1 MTNDKN
7 ITPTIEESLRI
18 IKKKLAENKKN
29 KKTTTSANT
38 VREVEKKSISQELNL
53 SSLFEENNKD
63 IKNIAK
69 KKNDEEVLLLTKKVD
84 ENGKIIDLRKKKEAV
99 FKKKE
104 TRNKNKNEK
113 NKSLDI
119 KIVNYKVLNKT
130 GDMAIIISKL
140 KEIRDHKISKIKEK
154 KHSNKIK
161 QEIRKLN
168 ETIALAEDLFK
179 KELLNL

>member
-29 KKTTTSANT
+29 KKTTKSANAI
-38 VREVEKKSISQELNL
+38 REIKKKSLSQKLKL
-53 SSLFEENNKD
+53 SSLFEKNKKD

-69 KKNDEEVLLLTKKVD
+69 QKNDEEVLLLTKKVD
-84 ENGKIIDLRKKKEAV
+84 ENGKIIDLKKRKKSV

-104 TRNKNKNEK
+104 NRNKNKK

-140 KEIRDHKISKIKEK
+140 KEIRDHKMSKIKEK

-168 ETIALAEDLFK
+168 ETIVLAEDLFK

>member
-29 KKTTTSANT
+29 KKTITSANT
-38 VREVEKKSISQELNL
+38 IREVKKKSLSRKLKL
-53 SSLFEENNKD
+53 SSLFEKNKKD

-69 KKNDEEVLLLTKKVD
+69 QKNDEEVLLLTKKVD
-84 ENGKIIDLRKKKEAV
+84 ENGKIIDLKKRKKSV

-104 TRNKNKNEK
+104 NRNKNKK

-130 GDMAIIISKL
+130 GDMALIISKL
-140 KEIRDHKISKIKEK
+140 KEIRDHKMSKIKEK

-168 ETIALAEDLFK
+168 ETIVLAEDLFK

>member
-38 VREVEKKSISQELNL
+38 VREVKKKSLSQKLNL
-53 SSLFEENNKD
+53 SSLFEKNNKD

-84 ENGKIIDLRKKKEAV
+84 ENGKIIELRKKKE
-99 FKKKE
+99 
-104 TRNKNKNEK
+104 T
-113 NKSLDI
+113 
-119 KIVNYKVLNKT
+119 
-130 GDMAIIISKL
+130 
-140 KEIRDHKISKIKEK
+140 
-154 KHSNKIK
+154 
-161 QEIRKLN
+161 
-168 ETIALAEDLFK
+168 
-179 KELLNL
+179 

>member
-1 MTNDKN
+1 MKTYEWAVVGSG
-7 ITPTIEESLRI
+7 IAGISI
-18 IKKKLAENKKN
+18 AE
-29 KKTTTSANT
+29 
-38 VREVEKKSISQELNL
+38 IL
-53 SSLFEENNKD
+53 SRQGHSV
-63 IKNIAK
+63 
-69 KKNDEEVLLLTKKVD
+69 VL
-84 ENGKIIDLRKKKEAV
+84 I
-99 FKKKE
+99 
-104 TRNKNKNEK
+104 EK

>member
-1 MTNDKN
+1 MAYFINNFLYKFLCTYFRKIFIKSNKLNAKIITTEKDYLRIDKSKSEN
-7 ITPTIEESLRI
+7 IGFIKSEVKIIEES
-18 IKKKLAENKKN
+18 
-29 KKTTTSANT
+29 
-38 VREVEKKSISQELNL
+38 
-53 SSLFEENNKD
+53 
-63 IKNIAK
+63 
-69 KKNDEEVLLLTKKVD
+69 
-84 ENGKIIDLRKKKEAV
+84 KIINILI
-99 FKKKE
+99 
-104 TRNKNKNEK
+104 NKNEK

-154 KHSNKIK
+154 KPSNKIK

>member
-29 KKTTTSANT
+29 KKTITSANT
-38 VREVEKKSISQELNL
+38 IREVKKKSLSQKLNL
-53 SSLFEENNKD
+53 SSFYEKNKKD
-63 IKNIAK
+63 IKNIVK

-84 ENGKIIDLRKKKEAV
+84 ENGKIIDLKKRKKSV

-104 TRNKNKNEK
+104 NRNKNKK

>member
-1 MTNDKN
+1 MDFSGSISELSQISIDGIGDKALSAGETSKVTGKN
-7 ITPTIEESLRI
+7 IYIEN
-18 IKKKLAENKKN
+18 AEIGIASKDF
-29 KKTTTSANT
+29 S
-38 VREVEKKSISQELNL
+38 EVNL
-53 SSLFEENNKD
+53 SDVKIKD
-63 IKNIAK
+63 
-69 KKNDEEVLLLTKKVD
+69 TKL
-84 ENGKIIDLRKKKEAV
+84 GFAV

-104 TRNKNKNEK
+104 TRNKNKNEQ

-168 ETIALAEDLFK
+168 ETIALAEDGLQVI
-179 KELLNL
+179 

>member
-1 MTNDKN
+1 METHISETRKN
-7 ITPTIEESLRI
+7 YRYHTDDDLHFLSYFINLR
-18 IKKKLAENKKN
+18 
-29 KKTTTSANT
+29 
-38 VREVEKKSISQELNL
+38 EKKE
-53 SSLFEENNKD
+53 
-63 IKNIAK
+63 
-69 KKNDEEVLLLTKKVD
+69 T
-84 ENGKIIDLRKKKEAV
+84 V

-104 TRNKNKNEK
+104 NRNKNKNEK